1 MLLLGRARVHDLQA
15 ACGASMYVPVTPHGF
30 NMNYMYIYILNYMY
44 IYIHMYM
51 NVDIG

>member
-30 NMNYMYIYILNYMY
+30 NMNYMYIYTYVYECRYWLMY
-44 IYIHMYM
+44 VYI
-51 NVDIG
+51 